1 MCFLLNFVSFS
12 SLWNWKFTQ
21 LWVIES
27 HLSKCLLRWG
37 KSLLPLFLLQP
48 LLLQFWWIKHKEPHE
63 RSLCLLLEVSVWTG
77 DLSNTRNV
85 LPKWPSIEQAESCE
99 KLLKMMDCDERRQ
112 IKKCDTS
119 KNSTRFQSKVPWQL
133 AEMWLG
139 RNLLIVVYNCDCKSS
154 SYIFP

>member
-27 HLSKCLLRWG
+27 HLSKCLLRWA

-63 RSLCLLLEVSVWTG
+63 RLLCLLLEVSVWIG

-85 LPKWPSIEQAESCE
+85 LPKWPSIEQAESCD
-99 KLLKMMDCDERRQ
+99 KLLKMMDLHQRRQ
-112 IKKCDTS
+112 IKNVTLQRIADDWIW
-119 KNSTRFQSKVPWQL
+119 NGIPVQSVM
-133 AEMWLG
+133 AIG
-139 RNLLIVVYNCDCKSS
+139 RNVTRKKSTDCGL
-154 SYIFP
+154 